1 MQLLR
6 GRFLYFAKVP
16 FCISDSG
23 VFNIACFAKVSLC
36 TADHGVRKKG
46 DSQDG
51 PRWNQDGSR
60 WSQDGPGW
68 SQDASRWSQ
77 DDPRWSQDVRMCAPR
92 KSKNSPRIAVTQIST
107 SALAL
112 KAPLHLLP
120 CGMQVR
126 RPQQPQL
133 TTRSLKAAL
142 GRR

>member
-1 MQLLR
+1 MAQH
-6 GRFLYFAKVP
+6 GAKMEP
-16 FCISDSG
+16 RWS
-23 VFNIACFAKVSLC
+23 
-36 TADHGVRKKG
+36 H
-46 DSQDG
+46 DG
-51 PRWNQDGSR
+51 PRWSQDGSR
-60 WSQDGPGW
+60 WSQDG
-68 SQDASRWSQ
+68 
-77 DDPRWSQDVRMCAPR
+77 PRWSQDVRMCAPR

-142 GRR
+142 GRRSAPFFSSRLLFLPYKKNKLPINRFWRPHIINY